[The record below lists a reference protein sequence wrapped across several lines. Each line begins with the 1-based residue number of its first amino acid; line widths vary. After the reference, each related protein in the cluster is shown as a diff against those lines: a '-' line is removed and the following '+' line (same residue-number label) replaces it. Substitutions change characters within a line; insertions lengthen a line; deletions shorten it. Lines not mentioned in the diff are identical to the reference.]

1 MKIRWLI
8 VSLFAL
14 GAVYFALFGGEY
26 GYFDVRRIEK
36 QRAEEQATLAELRA
50 HNRQLKARA
59 DSLEKDPATLERVA
73 REKYGLIK
81 PGERLYRFIDSTAP
95 HPDSADTTARR

>member
-1 MKIRWLI
+1 M
-8 VSLFAL
+8 SLLAL

-36 QRAEEQATLAELRA
+36 ERAAEQAALAELRA

-59 DSLEKDPATLERVA
+59 DSLEKNPATLERLA

-81 PGERLYRFIDSTAP
+81 PGERLYRFVDSTAP
-95 HPDSADTTARR
+95 RLDSADTTTRR